1 MTIKVFQVDRGAEL
15 EPYDVERKMIEDAG
29 GELVIADCNSEDE
42 VIAQAGDAE
51 IFWVSWEPY
60 MSRRVM
66 EALPNCRLVVRWGV
80 GYDQIPVKD
89 ATELGVAVGNAPA
102 YGTDDVAEHAISL
115 LLATARRIPWLHGGM
130 VAGGWPSISDGTV
143 HRLKGRTLG
152 VIGVGRIG
160 SAAARRGIGLGF
172 RVIGYDKYRPAS
184 ELSAMGV
191 EPKGSMAEVLEQS
204 DYVTIH
210 VPLTDETRGMVTEG
224 MLAKLRPDAILVN
237 TSRGPVIDEAAL
249 TDVLRE
255 HRIEAA
261 ALDVYQ
267 QEPLQADSPLRS
279 LDNVILSP
287 HAAGY
292 SIEAMADLRVDMG
305 NTAAEWIRN
314 SWSERVVNPQVK
326 ANLRPRLHS

>member
-1 MTIKVFQVDRGAEL
+1 VTVKVFQVDRGAEL
-15 EPYDVERKMIEDAG
+15 EPYDVERRMIEAAG
-29 GELVIADCNSEDE
+29 GELIVENCQSEDE
-42 VIAQAGDAE
+42 VIAKAGDAE

-80 GYDQIPVKD
+80 GYDQIPVRD

-115 LLATARRIPWLHGGM
+115 LLATARRIPWLHAGM
-130 VAGGWPSISDGTV
+130 VGGGWPAISEGVV
-143 HRLKGRTLG
+143 HRIKGRTLG

-160 SAAARRGIGLGF
+160 SAAARRGIGLGM
-172 RVIGYDKYRPAS
+172 RVIGYDKYRPAA

-191 EPKGSMAEVLEQS
+191 EPMGSMAEVLEQS

-210 VPLTDETRGMVTEG
+210 VPLNDETRGMVNEQ
-224 MLAKLRPDAILVN
+224 MLAKLRPEAILVN
-237 TSRGPVIDEAAL
+237 TSRGPVVDEAAL
-249 TDVLRE
+249 TDVLRDR
-255 HRIEAA
+255 RITSA
-261 ALDVYQ
+261 ALDVYEM
-267 QEPLQADSPLRS
+267 EPLGADSPLRS

-292 SIEAMADLRVDMG
+292 SIEAMADLRYDMG
-305 NTAAEWIRN
+305 NTAADWIRN
-314 SWSERVVNPQVK
+314 GWSERVVNPEVRSH
-326 ANLRPRLHS
+326 LRPRLHD